1 MYELTSVTILK
12 CLRQLPYKE
21 KKLSVLLALEVQRL
35 GVYDVS
41 VLVRRREKREEEE
54 RRKERGGRREKTGKR
69 GEERAERTCVG
80 RPNSL

>member
-1 MYELTSVTILK
+1 MLK

-41 VLVRRREKREEEE
+41 VLVRREKREEEE
-54 RRKERGGRREKTGKR
+54 RRKERGGRREKKGKR
-69 GEERAERTCVG
+69 GEERAGRTCVG